1 VSRATFLPAPSS
13 SLAGPRPQS
22 GNGHS
27 IEGCPPG
34 EMHHAASG
42 SCIVITGRRLPSPF
56 RICELLVLEWD
67 YPPQKARERN
77 KENSRAWFST
87 DRVPCHVP
95 ATVDDKAYQ
104 VGSPIRPTEGPLPRT
119 AVTFPSGGPC
129 AKSCR
134 SRCRDAVTQVTHYSH
149 VPARQSSAPLAI
161 WQIPL
166 AVDPR
171 LLP

>member
-1 VSRATFLPAPSS
+1 MIAGCVIKIRRPRCQTCRSISRMTSSS
-13 SLAGPRPQS
+13 SLR
-22 GNGHS
+22 
-27 IEGCPPG
+27 
-34 EMHHAASG
+34 
-42 SCIVITGRRLPSPF
+42 
-56 RICELLVLEWD
+56 D

-149 VPARQSSAPLAI
+149 VPARQSSAPLFRLTGRATVRPRF
-161 WQIPL
+161 WQIC
-166 AVDPR
+166 AGNAGC
-171 LLP
+171 

>member
-1 VSRATFLPAPSS
+1 MIAGCVIKDPQTTLSDLPFYQPYD
-13 SLAGPRPQS
+13 
-22 GNGHS
+22 
-27 IEGCPPG
+27 
-34 EMHHAASG
+34 
-42 SCIVITGRRLPSPF
+42 
-56 RICELLVLEWD
+56 ELLVLEWD

-134 SRCRDAVTQVTHYSH
+134 NRCRDALLRYALLTRPCASVIRPTI
-149 VPARQSSAPLAI
+149 SSDWQGYCTA
-161 WQIPL
+161 QIP
-166 AVDPR
+166 ANMGSECR
-171 LLP
+171 C